1 MAKQQ
6 VVFRDDVHVE
16 LIQAAASDAQ
26 VARAARVSTQGG
38 NANDEDYAGLI
49 RFLMNNRHGS
59 PFEHNMFT
67 YYIEAPIFVV
77 RELVRHRIA
86 SYNET
91 SGRYRQL
98 DMEFYLPNKDRK
110 LNQVGKTGEYKFEDG
125 TKAQHKVLRDMHE
138 AVYYE
143 AADAYGIMLEC
154 GIAREV
160 ARNVLPVGTYTS
172 LYMTVNARSL
182 MNFLSLRV
190 EDPASTFP
198 SYPQHEIAQLAEKME
213 VAFKELMPATW
224 RAFIDNGRVAP

>member
-1 MAKQQ
+1 MTKQQ
-6 VVFRDDVHVE
+6 VAFRDDVHVE

-38 NANDEDYAGLI
+38 NASDEDYAGLI

-91 SGRYRQL
+91 SGRYREL
-98 DMEFYLPNKDRK
+98 DMEFYVPARTRN
-110 LNQVGKTGEYKFEDG
+110 LNQVGKTGEYKFEPG
-125 TKAQHKVLRDMHE
+125 TDAQHMILDDMHHS
-138 AVYYE
+138 VYYE
-143 AADAYGIMLEC
+143 AADAYKLMLDA

-172 LYMTVNARSL
+172 LYMTLNARSM

-190 EDPASTFP
+190 EDPTSTFP
-198 SYPQHEIAQLAEKME
+198 SFPQHEIAQLAQKME

-224 RAFIDNGRVAP
+224 QAFVDNGRVAP

>member
-6 VVFRDDVHVE
+6 VVFRDDIHVE

-38 NANDEDYAGLI
+38 NASDEDYFGLI

-98 DMEFYLPNKDRK
+98 DMEFYIPNKDRK
-110 LNQVGKTGEYKFEDG
+110 LNQVGKTGEYKFEPG
-125 TKAQHKVLRDMHE
+125 NKAQHKALRDMHE

-143 AADAYGIMLEC
+143 AADAYGIMLDC

-198 SYPQHEIAQLAEKME
+198 SYPQHEIAQLAQKME
-213 VAFKELMPATW
+213 IGFKELMPATW
-224 RAFIDNGRVAP
+224 KAFVDNGRVAP